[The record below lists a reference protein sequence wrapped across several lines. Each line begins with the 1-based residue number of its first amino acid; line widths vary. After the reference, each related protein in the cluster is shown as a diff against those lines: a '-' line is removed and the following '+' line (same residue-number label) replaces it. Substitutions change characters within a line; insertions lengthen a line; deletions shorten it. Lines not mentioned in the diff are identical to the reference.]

1 MKRSQLS
8 WQWCSVELV
17 DGFYG
22 TFKNSM
28 AGNCDRDHESFSLNI
43 QDTDNERLTVLLR
56 DHSERYEE
64 LEQCPLGQRAI
75 IRGGAIKQIS
85 ENLLEILKDQWP
97 AVRKGRHWSWIVTF
111 SITTNILNRIY

>member
-64 LEQCPLGQRAI
+64 EQCPLGQRAVRPRDQNQKSRKSWKKYTPPLKI
-75 IRGGAIKQIS
+75 
-85 ENLLEILKDQWP
+85 ECLE
-97 AVRKGRHWSWIVTF
+97 SM
-111 SITTNILNRIY
+111 